1 MGSKLAVKTPSS
13 RDDGVVMPPAVEI
26 HNLVKRYKGRG
37 SDDFLAV
44 NDVSLTVL
52 PGQTV
57 VLLGESGCGKT
68 TTLRCL
74 AGLEAATAGQIHI
87 DGALVDDGRRQTP
100 PEARRVGM
108 VFQNYALWPHM
119 SALKNVAFAGQREFR
134 GRGVSASSR
143 EQAVDLLKTVG
154 LSDKADRL
162 PGQLSGGQQQRVALA
177 RALAGDVRLLL
188 MDEPLSAL
196 DQSLREGLRLELRAQ
211 IKRSGLACV
220 YVTHDQQEALAMAD
234 VLVVMRAGRIEEI
247 GNPQDIYENPRTAF
261 GAGFL
266 GAKNTAKGVVRTS
279 GTDFHDADV
288 DGNLVRFKTTGWTP
302 SVGDS
307 VELRWHPEHVNIHFT
322 ENDDTTKLNRWSAVV
337 ERTVYAGHT
346 WEVCLTALGA
356 SWRAWAQ
363 AKPVGQISVSVQPEH
378 ISGYRV
384 LTESHIQ
391 R

>member
-1 MGSKLAVKTPSS
+1 MSAGLAMKSS
-13 RDDGVVMPPAVEI
+13 VAEQSVVAAPPAVEI
-26 HNLVKRYKGRG
+26 RNLVKRFKVRG

-74 AGLEAATAGQIHI
+74 AGLETATGGKIRI
-87 DGALVDDGRRQTP
+87 DGTLVDDGVHQTP
-100 PEARRVGM
+100 PESRRVGM

-119 SALKNVAFAGQREFR
+119 SALKNVAFAGQRGFR
-134 GRGVSASSR
+134 GRKVSASSR
-143 EQAVDLLKTVG
+143 EQAADLLKAVG
-154 LSDKADRL
+154 LSDKMGRL

-177 RALAGDVRLLL
+177 RALSGDVRLLL

-247 GNPQDIYENPRTAF
+247 GDPQDIYENPRTAF

-266 GAKNTAKGVVRTS
+266 GAKNTVNAVVTRS
-279 GTDFHDADV
+279 GTDFHEAEV
-288 DGNLVRFKTTGWTP
+288 AGEIVRFKTTGWTP
-302 SVGDS
+302 SGGDL
-307 VELRWHPEHVNIHFT
+307 VELRWHPEHVDISLGDGDEVETPNS
-322 ENDDTTKLNRWSAVV
+322 WPGVV
-337 ERTVYAGHT
+337 ERSVYAGHT
-346 WEVCLTALGA
+346 WEVSLTALGT
-356 SWRAWAQ
+356 SWRAWPRRQ
-363 AKPVGQISVSVQPEH
+363 PLGQISVSVQPEH
-378 ISGYRV
+378 ISGYRC
-384 LTESHIQ
+384 TKAET

>member
-1 MGSKLAVKTPSS
+1 MRQGLAMKTSVS
-13 RDDGVVMPPAVEI
+13 DDNAVASTPAVEI
-26 HNLVKRYKGRG
+26 RHLVKRFKGRG
-37 SDDFLAV
+37 SDDFVAV

-74 AGLEAATAGQIHI
+74 AGLESATNGDIRI
-87 DGALVDDGRRQTP
+87 DGVVVDDGVQQTP
-100 PEARRVGM
+100 PESRRVGM

-119 SALKNVAFAGQREFR
+119 SALKNVAFAGQRGFR
-134 GRGVSASSR
+134 GRKVSASSR
-143 EQAVDLLKTVG
+143 EQAADLLKTVG
-154 LSDKADRL
+154 LSDKMGRL

-196 DQSLREGLRLELRAQ
+196 DQSLREGLRLELRTQ

-247 GNPQDIYENPRTAF
+247 GDPQDIYENPRTAF
-261 GAGFL
+261 GAAFL
-266 GAKNTAKGVVRTS
+266 GAKNTVNAVVTRS
-279 GTDFHDADV
+279 GADFHEAEVLGDI
-288 DGNLVRFKTTGWTP
+288 VRFKTTGWTP
-302 SVGDS
+302 SAGDH
-307 VELRWHPEHVNIHFT
+307 VELRWHPEHVDILLVDGDGIAKPNC
-322 ENDDTTKLNRWSAVV
+322 WSGIV
-337 ERTVYAGHT
+337 ERSVYAGYT
-346 WEVCLTALGA
+346 WEVSLTALGT
-356 SWRAWAQ
+356 SWRAWSRRQ
-363 AKPVGQISVSVQPEH
+363 PLGQVSVSVQPEH
-378 ISGYRV
+378 ISGYRCV
-384 LTESHIQ
+384 PAES